1 MSRKPRSD
9 NRYCLPDPLAV
20 LTDEAIIAQI
30 PRGSRVVDL
39 GCGDGRL
46 LARLR
51 DEHSASIQG
60 VELYLDSIV
69 AAMERGVPVI
79 QADLDRGLVGVA
91 DQTFDFAVLSQTL
104 QQVRHPRG
112 VLQEMLRVAR
122 QALVVVPNI
131 AYWRVRLQLLRYGRA
146 PKTSSLPYEWYDTP
160 NLHWVSM
167 LDFRDLC
174 EKVGATIVTEVPLLG
189 GRPLAG
195 RFFPNLRADGAMYV
209 LSRT

>member
-131 AYWRVRLQLLRYGRA
+131 AYW
-146 PKTSSLPYEWYDTP
+146 SSLPYEWYDTP